1 MLVLLET
8 QVNSKKKITL
18 LCTLRR
24 WGFSCFMN
32 VSIWLQYS
40 HKLSLK
46 IIYWCVDLHILKAR
60 DLSIP
65 LLDDRKKLLKN
76 NILYMYKLKL
86 FIPENIL
93 VFLLI
98 KCVHCGNNL
107 GFRSLKHEQ
116 CKNGASPIITLMYIF
131 WLIEVLCISK
141 NDFQHMCFGGN

>member
-1 MLVLLET
+1 MARWTDVTPISHICCNIRDAGAARNTSELLKK
-8 QVNSKKKITL
+8 KKKITL

-32 VSIWLQYS
+32 VSIWLRYN
-40 HKLSLK
+40 HKLPLK
-46 IIYWCVDLHILKAR
+46 IIYLHILKAR

-76 NILYMYKLKL
+76 NILHMYKLKL

-98 KCVHCGNNL
+98 KCVHCGNKF
-107 GFRSLKHEQ
+107 G
-116 CKNGASPIITLMYIF
+116 
-131 WLIEVLCISK
+131 IS
-141 NDFQHMCFGGN
+141 FSQT